1 MAPSETR
8 APISMLPSQTEYLAY
23 LKAGRQPGALEEAKA
38 VDKQSH
44 ATLNA
49 LRAQQSNMQ
58 CFDCTSVKPG
68 WAVLPFGVF
77 VCIDCA
83 QCHRHLGRHISQT
96 KAINTGTY
104 VWFEPEIAVMQNVGN
119 VKAAKAFQVCNLPAK
134 PSRDATSEEKM
145 KYARLKYD
153 GTIKPDWSRAM
164 NSVNEVAPLGDT
176 MAAPMPSKP
185 APLMCIVGT
194 KTGLAGAMRCATP
207 SANERPARPV
217 SPPNLISFDEPIEAT
232 TMAHTAPVP
241 AVQIMAMPVTGV
253 TDEAFFAQFGL

>member
-1 MAPSETR
+1 
-8 APISMLPSQTEYLAY
+8 MLPSQTEYLAY

-83 QCHRHLGRHISQT
+83 QCHRHLGRQISQT

-104 VWFEPEIAVMQNVGN
+104 LWHPHEIKVMQDVGN
-119 VKAAKAFQVCNLPAK
+119 GVAARAFADCSPAALPPK
-134 PSRDATSEEKM
+134 PSRDAPAAQKVAYATA
-145 KYARLKYD
+145 KYGGAFQPNWR
-153 GTIKPDWSRAM
+153 RAVGAKD
-164 NSVNEVAPLGDT
+164 SAPAPVVAPRVASAST
-176 MAAPMPSKP
+176 KP
-185 APLMCIVGT
+185 AQP
-194 KTGLAGAMRCATP
+194 P
-207 SANERPARPV
+207 SCGSPV
-217 SPPNLISFDEPIEAT
+217 DLISFDDDLEK
-232 TMAHTAPVP
+232 APDASNKADVE
-241 AVQIMAMPVTGV
+241 G
-253 TDEAFFAQFGL
+253 FFAQFGL